1 MSEQTSTPDESYQD
15 ADDSLSFS
23 ASAPEQSADDAL
35 VDLEPSDED
44 LAGAEDPFAAEQD
57 EAYDAEQPAESEE
70 PAADEADVDSDLA
83 DEPVDADESSDV
95 DESDDEPFDVD
106 ESVDEPSDA
115 DESDEED
122 EEAEEAEAD
131 PLLELKMHLRAAP
144 GEWYVIHSY
153 SGHENRVKTQ
163 LATRTETQDMEE
175 YIFEVQVPME
185 DATEVKNGQKK
196 MVRRVRIP
204 GYVLV
209 RMDLT
214 TESWRVVRDTPG
226 VTGFVGDAT
235 DPTPLT
241 FDEIYSMLAPSVG
254 LPEKKRSAGG
264 SAPKAA
270 AAQKVPDFQIGESVT
285 VMDGPFETMP
295 ATINEIHAEAQKLQ
309 VLVSIFGRET
319 PVELAFDQVAKI

>member
-1 MSEQTSTPDESYQD
+1 MSDQTSTPEESYENL
-15 ADDSLSFS
+15 DDSLSFS
-23 ASAPEQSADDAL
+23 ASAGSDAAPQAAAETTE
-35 VDLEPSDED
+35 VEE
-44 LAGAEDPFAAEQD
+44 LAGA
-57 EAYDAEQPAESEE
+57 ST
-70 PAADEADVDSDLA
+70 DEADA
-83 DEPVDADESSDV
+83 DAAVEDADAPEPAEGDEEPVDADA
-95 DESDDEPFDVD
+95 
-106 ESVDEPSDA
+106 SDA
-115 DESDEED
+115 DADADADEEPAS
-122 EEAEEAEAD
+122 EEPEEED
-131 PLLELKMHLRAAP
+131 PLVQLKMHLRSSL

-163 LATRTETQDMEE
+163 LATRTETQDMED

-196 MVRRVRIP
+196 IVRRVRVP

-226 VTGFVGDAT
+226 VTGFVGNAT
-235 DPTPLT
+235 EPTPLT

-254 LPEKKRSAGG
+254 LPEKKRTSGGAAGK
-264 SAPKAA
+264 SA
-270 AAQKVPDFQIGESVT
+270 AAQKMPDFHIGESVT

-295 ATINEIHAEAQKLQ
+295 ASISEIHTESQKLQ

-319 PVELAFDQVAKI
+319 PVELGFDQVTKI

>member
-1 MSEQTSTPDESYQD
+1 MSDQISTPDESYED
-15 ADDSLSFS
+15 LDDSLSFS
-23 ASAPEQSADDAL
+23 ASAQSGDAEPQADAARDASL
-35 VDLEPSDED
+35 ADLAAGEDTAASSEMETDEA
-44 LAGAEDPFAAEQD
+44 AGAETEAAAEASAVDEPGAD
-57 EAYDAEQPAESEE
+57 EATAPEGD
-70 PAADEADVDSDLA
+70 AADEAGE
-83 DEPVDADESSDV
+83 EPA
-95 DESDDEPFDVD
+95 
-106 ESVDEPSDA
+106 
-115 DESDEED
+115 EED
-122 EEAEEAEAD
+122 
-131 PLLELKMHLRAAP
+131 PLVQLKRHLRAAL

-175 YIFEVQVPME
+175 YIFEAQVPME

-196 MVRRVRIP
+196 IVRRVRVP

-226 VTGFVGDAT
+226 VTGFVGNAT
-235 DPTPLT
+235 DPTPLS
-241 FDEIYSMLAPSVG
+241 FDEIYSLLAPSVG
-254 LPEKKRSAGG
+254 LPEKKRSSGG
-264 SAPKAA
+264 SKAA
-270 AAQKVPDFQIGESVT
+270 AAQKVPDFQVGESVT

-295 ATINEIHAEAQKLQ
+295 ATISEIHSEAQKLQ